1 MVTQM
6 NFLAPAIRRFRSDKR
21 GVSAVEFALIL
32 PVMLLLYAGTV
43 EISEALSVD
52 RKVNQLSAT
61 VGDLVAQRMT
71 MNTTEINNIFDAATA
86 IMEPYDTSEVA
97 ILVMTVDI
105 AANGGQTVGWARAKY
120 DTAPSAGS
128 ASPIV
133 IPEEVAVPETQVVVA
148 RVRYEFESPFSGFMS
163 SITGQTSYS
172 LEHVFMLRPRL
183 GGGIAW
189 ES

>member
-97 ILVMTVDI
+97 IRLYFVPYI
-105 AANGGQTVGWARAKY
+105 RS
-120 DTAPSAGS
+120 P
-128 ASPIV
+128 ASP
-133 IPEEVAVPETQVVVA
+133 
-148 RVRYEFESPFSGFMS
+148 
-163 SITGQTSYS
+163 
-172 LEHVFMLRPRL
+172 RP
-183 GGGIAW
+183 GTM
-189 ES
+189 